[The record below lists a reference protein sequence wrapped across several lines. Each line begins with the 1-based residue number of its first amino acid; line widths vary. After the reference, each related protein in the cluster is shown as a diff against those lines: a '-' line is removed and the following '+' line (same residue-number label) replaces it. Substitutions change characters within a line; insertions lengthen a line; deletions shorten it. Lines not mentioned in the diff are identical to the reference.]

1 MSLRELSEN
10 NLMDIKGK
18 QVWQVG
24 AGDTDR
30 NYGNVCLKYDV
41 MVVGPGRP
49 GPYTEELY
57 AEAGDIKNSI
67 RRFYE
72 AVKGDIVLLR
82 IGTGEVLAVG
92 EIVDENPLWLEAF
105 GDVDGWDLQHTRRVR
120 WFENSEKSFPSQT
133 FGTRARTFAGV
144 GSESIHRWLAQLQ
157 ISSSARQRKISKLPS
172 PGNRLDT
179 EELAA
184 RLFIEGLGSEYVDRL
199 VSVLGS
205 IQRVAAWYQ
214 NKSKRPAGRP
224 SESETICYLVIPL
237 LFSLGWSEQTC
248 AVEWKHVDVALFAKM
263 PSTDETLACVVEA
276 KLLGR
281 SVFNPYGQ
289 AISYATQTG
298 REACTRLIVTD
309 GIRYVLHRSVKEK
322 FQVEAYLNI
331 LEMRDSYEIFGCGG
345 AVEAILGMARLNG

>member
-1 MSLRELSEN
+1 
-10 NLMDIKGK
+10 MDIKGK
-18 QVWQVG
+18 QLWQVG

-30 NYGNVCLKYDV
+30 NYGTVCLKYNV
-41 MVVGPGRP
+41 MIVGPGRP

-67 RRFYE
+67 RRFYD
-72 AVKGDIVLLR
+72 AAKGDVVLLR

-92 EIVDENPLWLEAF
+92 EIMDEQPQWLEAF

-120 WFENSEKSFPSQT
+120 WFEGSNKSFPSQT

-144 GSESIHRWLAQLQ
+144 ASEPIHKWLTQLQ
-157 ISSSARQRKISKLPS
+157 MNSSARQRRLSSLPT
-172 PGNRLDT
+172 PGSRLGT
-179 EELAA
+179 TELAG

-214 NKSKRPAGRP
+214 NESKRPAGRP
-224 SESETICYLVIPL
+224 SETETIRYLVIPL

-248 AVEWKHVDVALFAKM
+248 AIEWKRVDVALFAKT

-276 KLLGR
+276 KLLELV
-281 SVFNPYGQ
+281 S
-289 AISYATQTG
+289 
-298 REACTRLIVTD
+298 
-309 GIRYVLHRSVKEK
+309 
-322 FQVEAYLNI
+322 
-331 LEMRDSYEIFGCGG
+331 
-345 AVEAILGMARLNG
+345 